1 MDRGELEL
9 IWQGLE
15 RAKGSGQRAAL
26 CTVVRVRGSAYRREG
41 AKMLVLEDGSYVCM
55 LSGGCL
61 ESEVALAAQD
71 AIADGQPRIVSY
83 DLSEEVVWGLGI
95 GCGGSVDVLIERLD
109 TVLEHWL
116 ETLRGGALGVAAM
129 VLSSVSSHQRVTVTA
144 DGRLEG
150 DQLAPKLHAGISD
163 IALEM
168 MGSLYPR
175 SITRT
180 VAGVDVF
187 FDASSPP
194 PALVVF
200 GAGHDAVPLVARAL
214 EIGWAVSVVDSR
226 SVFLTFD
233 RFGAATL
240 VNPGVRF
247 EFILPDKAFCIV
259 MNHHLERDRSSL
271 RFALEGDAAFIGV
284 LGPRTRYMDMLQALR
299 DDGFTPTSAQLERV
313 RNPIGLDIGA
323 ESPAEVALGVMSELI
338 AVRRGFAGGVLDGLE
353 GKIHAAR
360 G

>member
-1 MDRGELEL
+1 MDSSELEL
-9 IWQGLE
+9 IWQGIE
-15 RAKGSGQRAAL
+15 RARDSRQRAAL

-41 AKMLVLEDGSYVCM
+41 AKMLVLEDGQYVCM

-71 AIADGQPRIVSY
+71 VIADGQPRVISY

-109 TVLEHWL
+109 AALEGWL
-116 ETLRGGALGVAAM
+116 ETLRSGALSVAAT
-129 VLSSVSSHQRVTVTA
+129 VLTSDSSILRVTVAA
-144 DGRLEG
+144 DGQLGGDAVTLEL
-150 DQLAPKLHAGISD
+150 QSGISQV
-163 IALEM
+163 ALEM
-168 MGSLYPR
+168 IGSLYPR
-175 SITRT
+175 SETRV
-180 VAGVDVF
+180 VAGLDVF

-200 GAGHDAVPLVARAL
+200 GAGHDAVPLVAHAL

-226 SVFLTFD
+226 AAFLTSE

-247 EFILPDKAFCIV
+247 EFTLPDKAFCIV

-271 RFALEGDAAFIGV
+271 RFALEGNAAFIGV
-284 LGPRTRYMDMLQALR
+284 LGPRSRFTDMLHALR
-299 DDGFTPTSAQLERV
+299 KDGFTPTPKQLTQV

-323 ESPAEVALGVMSELI
+323 ESPAEVALSVLSELI

>member
-15 RAKGSGQRAAL
+15 RAGDTGQRAAL

-41 AKMLVLEDGSYVCM
+41 AKMLVLEDGQYVCM

-61 ESEVALAAQD
+61 EAEVALAAQQV
-71 AIADGQPRIVSY
+71 IADGQPRVVSY

-109 TVLEHWL
+109 AKLERWL
-116 ETLRGGALGVAAM
+116 ETLRIGALGVTAT
-129 VLSSVSSHQRVTVTA
+129 VLISDSSMQRVTMSA
-144 DGRLEG
+144 DGQLEG
-150 DQLAPKLHAGISD
+150 NELIPELQAGIQGF
-163 IALEM
+163 ALEM
-168 MGSLYPR
+168 MASLYPR
-175 SITRT
+175 SETRA
-180 VAGVDVF
+180 VAGLDVF
-187 FDASSPP
+187 FDASAPP

-226 SVFLTFD
+226 AVFLTSE

-247 EFILPDKAFCIV
+247 EFTLPDKAFCIV

-284 LGPRTRYMDMLQALR
+284 LGPRTRFTDMLHALR
-299 DDGFTPTSAQLERV
+299 KDGFTPTPTQLERV

-323 ESPAEVALGVMSELI
+323 ESPAEVALSVMAELV

>member
-9 IWQGLE
+9 IWQGIE
-15 RAKGSGQRAAL
+15 RARATGQRAAL

-41 AKMLVLEDGSYVCM
+41 AKMLVLEDGDYVCM

-61 ESEVALAAQD
+61 ESEVALAAQEV
-71 AIADGQPRIVSY
+71 IANGRPRIVGY

-95 GCGGSVDVLIERLD
+95 GCGGSVDVLIQLLD
-109 TVLEHWL
+109 AKLTAWL
-116 ETLRGGALGVAAM
+116 GTLRSGALSVAAT
-129 VLSSVSSHQRVTVTA
+129 VLSSDSSIQRVTVTPNR
-144 DGRLEG
+144 RLEG
-150 DQLAPKLHAGISD
+150 DLTVSALQSGILK

-168 MGSLYPR
+168 IGSLYPR
-175 SITRT
+175 SVTRR
-180 VAGVDVF
+180 VAGTDVF

-214 EIGWAVSVVDSR
+214 EIGWAVSVVDTR
-226 SVFLTFD
+226 SAFLTPE

-240 VNPGVRF
+240 VNPGARF
-247 EFILPDKAFCIV
+247 EFSLPDKAFCIV
-259 MNHHLERDRSSL
+259 MNHSLERDRSSL
-271 RFALEGDAAFIGV
+271 RFALEGGAAFIGV
-284 LGPRTRYMDMLQALR
+284 LGPRTRFTDMLRALR
-299 DDGFTPTSAQLERV
+299 KDGFAPSSAQLERI

-323 ESPAEVALGVMSELI
+323 ESPAEVALSVIGELI

>member
-9 IWQGLE
+9 IWQGIANA
-15 RAKGSGQRAAL
+15 RDAGQRAAL

-41 AKMLVLEDGSYVCM
+41 AKMLVLENGDYVCM

-61 ESEVALAAQD
+61 EAEVALAAQEV
-71 AIADGQPRIVSY
+71 IADGQPRVVSY

-95 GCGGSVDVLIERLD
+95 GCGGSVDVLIEALD
-109 TVLEHWL
+109 ATLEHWL
-116 ETLRGGALGVAAM
+116 ETLRAGALGVEAT
-129 VLSSVSSHQRVTVTA
+129 VLISDSSVQRVTVSA
-144 DGRLEG
+144 NGKLEG
-150 DQLAPKLHAGISD
+150 NVVNLELQSGILKIS
-163 IALEM
+163 LEM

-175 SITRT
+175 SETRA
-180 VAGVDVF
+180 VAGLDVF
-187 FDASSPP
+187 FDASAPP
-194 PALVVF
+194 PVLVVF

-214 EIGWAVSVVDSR
+214 EIGWAVSVVDTR
-226 SVFLTFD
+226 SAFLTSE

-240 VNPGVRF
+240 VDPGVRF
-247 EFILPDKAFCIV
+247 EFALPAKAFCIV

-271 RFALEGDAAFIGV
+271 RFALEGNAAFIGV
-284 LGPRTRYMDMLQALR
+284 LGPRSRFTDMLHALR
-299 DDGFTPTSAQLERV
+299 KDGFTPTLEQLERV

-323 ESPAEVALGVMSELI
+323 ESPAEVALSVIAELI

>member
-1 MDRGELEL
+1 MDSSELEL

-15 RAKGSGQRAAL
+15 TARVSGQRAAL

-41 AKMLVLEDGSYVCM
+41 AKMLVLEDGHHVCM

-61 ESEVALAAQD
+61 ESEVALAAQQV
-71 AIADGQPRIVSY
+71 IADGQPRTVSY

-95 GCGGSVDVLIERLD
+95 GCGGSVDVLIQVLD
-109 TVLEHWL
+109 AELTAWL
-116 ETLRGGALGVAAM
+116 GTLRTGELSIAATVM
-129 VLSSVSSHQRVTVTA
+129 SSDSSIERVTVAA
-144 DGRLEG
+144 DGQLEG
-150 DQLAPKLHAGISD
+150 DLAPELRSGILAV
-163 IALEM
+163 ALQM

-175 SITRT
+175 SITRR

-214 EIGWAVSVVDSR
+214 EIGWAVSVVDTR
-226 SVFLTFD
+226 AVFLTSE
-233 RFGAATL
+233 RFGAARL
-240 VNPGVRF
+240 INPGVRF
-247 EFILPDKAFCIV
+247 EFPLPDKAFCIV

-271 RFALEGDAAFIGV
+271 RFALQSDAAFVGV

-299 DDGFTPTSAQLERV
+299 KDGFTPTPMQLTQV

-323 ESPAEVALGVMSELI
+323 ESPSEVALSVMAELI
-338 AVRRGFAGGVLDGLE
+338 AVRRGFAGGVLNGLE

>member
-9 IWQGLE
+9 IWQGIE
-15 RAKGSGQRAAL
+15 RARDSGQRAAL

-41 AKMLVLEDGSYVCM
+41 AKMLVLENGDYVCM

-61 ESEVALAAQD
+61 EAEVALAAQQV
-71 AIADGQPRIVSY
+71 IADGGPRVISY

-109 TVLEHWL
+109 TRLEAWL
-116 ETLRGGALGVAAM
+116 ETLRSGALGVAAT
-129 VLSSVSSHQRVTVTA
+129 VLIGDSSIQRVTVSA
-144 DGRLEG
+144 DGGLVG
-150 DQLAPKLHAGISD
+150 DRVAPEVQAEISRV
-163 IALEM
+163 ALGM
-168 MGSLYPR
+168 IGSLYPR
-175 SITRT
+175 SETR
-180 VAGVDVF
+180 VVVGLDVF
-187 FDASSPP
+187 FDASAPP
-194 PALVVF
+194 PVLVVF

-214 EIGWAVSVVDSR
+214 EIGWAVSVVDTR
-226 SVFLTFD
+226 SAFLTSE

-240 VNPGVRF
+240 INPGVRF
-247 EFILPDKAFCIV
+247 EFALPDKACCIV

-284 LGPRTRYMDMLQALR
+284 LGPRSRFTDMLHALR
-299 DDGFTPTSAQLERV
+299 KDGFTPSPAQLTQI

-323 ESPAEVALGVMSELI
+323 ESPAEVALSVMAELI

-353 GKIHAAR
+353 GKIHATR

>member
-9 IWQGLE
+9 IWQGIE
-15 RAKGSGQRAAL
+15 RAEGSGQRAAL

-41 AKMLVLEDGSYVCM
+41 AKMLVLENGDYVCM

-71 AIADGQPRIVSY
+71 AIADGQPRIIGY

-109 TVLEHWL
+109 ARLTAWL
-116 ETLRGGALGVAAM
+116 GTLRSGALGVAAT
-129 VLSSVSSHQRVTVTA
+129 VLISDSSIQRVTVTP
-144 DGRLEG
+144 DGGLVG
-150 DQLAPKLHAGISD
+150 DQLAPELQSEILQVAF
-163 IALEM
+163 EM
-168 MGSLYPR
+168 IGSLYPR
-175 SITRT
+175 SETRA
-180 VAGVDVF
+180 VAGLDVF

-214 EIGWAVSVVDSR
+214 EIGWTVSVVDSR
-226 SVFLTFD
+226 SAFLTPE
-233 RFGAATL
+233 RFGTATL
-240 VNPGVRF
+240 VNPGVRYGF
-247 EFILPDKAFCIV
+247 ALPSQAFCIV

-271 RFALEGDAAFIGV
+271 RFALESDAAFIGV
-284 LGPRTRYMDMLQALR
+284 LGPRTRFTDMLQALR
-299 DDGFTPTSAQLERV
+299 KDGFTPTPKQLAQI

-323 ESPAEVALGVMSELI
+323 ESPTEVALSVMAELV

>member
-41 AKMLVLEDGSYVCM
+41 AKMLVLENGDYVCM

-61 ESEVALAAQD
+61 EAEVALAAQEV
-71 AIADGQPRIVSY
+71 IADGQARIVSY

-109 TVLEHWL
+109 TLLEAWL
-116 ETLRGGALGVAAM
+116 EALRIGALSVTAT
-129 VLSSVSSHQRVTVTA
+129 VLTSDSSIQRVTVTA

-150 DQLAPKLHAGISD
+150 NVAPALQSGILN

-168 MGSLYPR
+168 IGSLYPR
-175 SITRT
+175 SITRR
-180 VAGVDVF
+180 VAGLDVF

-214 EIGWAVSVVDSR
+214 EIGWAVSVIDSR
-226 SVFLTFD
+226 SAFLTSE

-247 EFILPDKAFCIV
+247 EFTLPDKAFCIV

-271 RFALEGDAAFIGV
+271 RFALEREVAFIGV

-299 DDGFTPTSAQLERV
+299 EDGFTPTSAQLERV
-313 RNPIGLDIGA
+313 RNPIGLNIGA
-323 ESPAEVALGVMSELI
+323 ESPAEVALSVMSELV
-338 AVRRGFAGGVLDGLE
+338 AVRRGFAGGVLNGLE
-353 GKIHAAR
+353 GRIHAAR